1 MLFRSEVIAK
11 FQPAITATGDATKGK
26 TTYLGRCSVCHRAAG
41 EGMQLGPD
49 LNTVKSK
56 GRDGL
61 LAAILDPHKE
71 VAPQYIAYEV
81 NTKDGNAYAGIITRD
96 EATSLTLKIMGGAE
110 VTLPRSN
117 IKGSSS
123 SGKSL
128 MPEGLEAGMSVQD
141 MADLISFIESL

>member
-1 MLFRSEVIAK
+1 
-11 FQPAITATGDATKGK
+11 
-26 TTYLGRCSVCHRAAG
+26 
-41 EGMQLGPD
+41 
-49 LNTVKSK
+49 
-56 GRDGL
+56 
-61 LAAILDPHKE
+61 
-71 VAPQYIAYEV
+71 
-81 NTKDGNAYAGIITRD
+81 
-96 EATSLTLKIMGGAE
+96 MGGAE